1 MSQFDE
7 SKLSRILARRIIAPE
22 DRSQFLP
29 MCTPIYCPDN
39 NGVKASQVTIIDPNL
54 NTFFDD
60 ADPTNTRS
68 KYIGSQINSKA
79 TSELVINSIITKV
92 GTPTIDDQGVV
103 SNFSTSNYLQI
114 PDNEYTGTL
123 STMVDPSAEL
133 EFTITSQNS
142 GIVTLLFMHG
152 LIEVNILGDGGLYIW
167 NWESN
172 SYMNFVPGPLELN
185 KTYRIKAVIS
195 DNNTKFS
202 GYLYNFDTQ
211 TYDVIVDNV
220 NYRPGSTHS
229 SLTIGCRYT
238 GSSDR
243 PFVNGKINLV
253 NSKINEVSLATI
265 KATIAVTKQPHEV
278 QNIINIDLNK
288 SVSRDYFFPYEVE
301 LKSDADIMSVIKSD
315 FAAYFKNRVSNEIVN
330 QLVLLHTTNAISTI
344 NKGASLAATL
354 GDVIS
359 TFISH
364 GTGQKFSIYKYNNG
378 APVVYSENSNQ
389 PNIDK
394 DINQAPEFDMSYA
407 TKDDINVPALY
418 YVEQPTLILPN
429 TTFAEYQTALCN
441 GDIKDY
447 ARRMINVETSIAN
460 FGNLG
465 EGVFGTND
473 TFAVAFSSPSIK
485 LVPDTNFYG
494 YRLCCTMLYG
504 VKLVHK
510 HNLRLFI

>member
-29 MCTPIYCPDN
+29 LCTPIYCPDN

-60 ADPTNTRS
+60 VDPTNTRS

-79 TSELVINSIITKV
+79 TSEVTVSSKVISV
-92 GTPTIDDQGVV
+92 GSPNISEGVA
-103 SNFSTSNYLQI
+103 SNFSISNYLKLS
-114 PDNEYTGTL
+114 PDDSKLVSYQTIAFTTGSDIT
-123 STMVDPSAEL
+123 
-133 EFTITSQNS
+133 TSQYPIADVYS
-142 GIVTLLFMHG
+142 RASLL
-152 LIEVNILGDGGLYIW
+152 
-167 NWESN
+167 
-172 SYMNFVPGPLELN
+172 
-185 KTYRIKAVIS
+185 IS
-195 DNNTKFS
+195 DGKLQFWDDEKQQLVQLISLQSNTKYYIKVVS
-202 GYLYNFDTQ
+202 EN
-211 TYDVIVDNV
+211 
-220 NYRPGSTHS
+220 
-229 SLTIGCRYT
+229 T
-238 GSSDR
+238 GSNIRISFYQSEDGINYDTHLADANNNIPTDENCQVTYGVNAANSSTSIAE
-243 PFVNGKINLV
+243 PFLGTIDLV
-253 NSKINEVSLATI
+253 NTTRNGVPLATVEV
-265 KATIAVTKQPHEV
+265 APTVTRQPNEV

-288 SVSRDYFFPYEVE
+288 SVSRDYFVPYEVE

-315 FAAYFKNRVSNEIVN
+315 FAAYFKNRVSNEIVE

-344 NKGASLAATL
+344 NKGASLAETL

-359 TFISH
+359 TFISQ

-378 APVVYSENSNQ
+378 APVVYSVDSNQ

-394 DINQAPEFDMSYA
+394 DIIQTTDMTFA

-429 TTFAEYQTALCN
+429 TTFADYQTELCN
-441 GDIKDY
+441 GNIKEY
-447 ARRMINVETSIAN
+447 ARKMINVETATAN
-460 FGNLG
+460 FGQLG

-510 HNLRLFI
+510 HNLRLIV

>member
-60 ADPTNTRS
+60 VDPTNTRS
-68 KYIGSQINSKA
+68 KYIGSQLDSTSGVRYNSDANFVGSLNINSE
-79 TSELVINSIITKV
+79 TGDI
-92 GTPTIDDQGVV
+92 
-103 SNFSTSNYLQI
+103 SNFSTSNYISLGRFI
-114 PDNEYTGTL
+114 GTI
-123 STMVDPSAEL
+123 EL
-133 EFTITSQNS
+133 YVKQPKYYN
-142 GIVTLLFMHG
+142 
-152 LIEVNILGDGGLYIW
+152 NILGTVNNNHLYIFY
-167 NWESN
+167 NGNELQYLN
-172 SYMNFVPGPLELN
+172 SLTGRYITLIPSINDNPKPDFKLTITIQHSRENEGYITIAINDEIKVDHQTFNYMNNSNLAIGTNYQVGSVGFAFQGSINGYETLINGVPLIEKL
-185 KTYRIKAVIS
+185 IKP
-195 DNNTKFS
+195 
-202 GYLYNFDTQ
+202 Q
-211 TYDVIVDNV
+211 
-220 NYRPGSTHS
+220 
-229 SLTIGCRYT
+229 
-238 GSSDR
+238 
-243 PFVNGKINLV
+243 
-253 NSKINEVSLATI
+253 
-265 KATIAVTKQPHEV
+265 VTRQPNEV

-288 SVSRDYFFPYEVE
+288 SVSRDYFVPYEVE

-315 FAAYFKNRVSNEIVN
+315 FAAYFKNRVSNEIVE

-344 NKGASLAATL
+344 NKGASLAETL

-359 TFISH
+359 TFISQ
-364 GTGQKFSIYKYNNG
+364 GTGQKYSIYKYNNG
-378 APVVYSENSNQ
+378 APVVYSVDSNQ

-394 DINQAPEFDMSYA
+394 GIDQTPENPMSIYA
-407 TKDDINVPALY
+407 VKDDINVPALY

-429 TTFAEYQTALCN
+429 TTYADYQTELCN
-441 GDIKDY
+441 GNIKEY
-447 ARRMINVETSIAN
+447 ARKMINVETATAN
-460 FGNLG
+460 FGQLG

-510 HNLRLFI
+510 HNLRLIV

>member
-29 MCTPIYCPDN
+29 LCTPIYCPDN

-60 ADPTNTRS
+60 VNPTNTRS
-68 KYIGSQINSKA
+68 KYIGSQLDS
-79 TSELVINSIITKV
+79 TSGVSYNENISVV
-92 GTPTIDDQGVV
+92 GTPTIDATSGNA
-103 SNFSTSNYLQI
+103 SNISTINKIVLGS
-114 PDNEYTGTL
+114 
-123 STMVDPSAEL
+123 SSS
-133 EFTITSQNS
+133 SQ
-142 GIVTLLFMHG
+142 
-152 LIEVNILGDGGLYIW
+152 
-167 NWESN
+167 
-172 SYMNFVPGPLELN
+172 
-185 KTYRIKAVIS
+185 
-195 DNNTKFS
+195 
-202 GYLYNFDTQ
+202 LYNFHIEFNITSDMNSCTILDYQASSGQHYGIIYVKPDLKIANNDIGSPHTIVSNIGVGTHYVDVTANTKAQ
-211 TYDVIVDNV
+211 TSLVSVD
-220 NYRPGSTHS
+220 
-229 SLTIGCRYT
+229 
-238 GSSDR
+238 GSSSTSYGFMANSF
-243 PFVNGKINLV
+243 PVTFQLASTSESPIINLYRSTL
-253 NSKINEVSLATI
+253 NGDPLAVGKFAPT
-265 KATIAVTKQPHEV
+265 VTRQPNEV

-288 SVSRDYFFPYEVE
+288 SVSRDYFVPYEVE

-315 FAAYFKNRVSNEIVN
+315 FAAYFKNRVSNEIVE

-344 NKGASLAATL
+344 NMGASLAATL

-359 TFISH
+359 TFISQ

-378 APVVYSENSNQ
+378 APVVYSEDSNQ

-394 DINQAPEFDMSYA
+394 DINQTTDMIFA

-447 ARRMINVETSIAN
+447 ARKMINVETSIAN
-460 FGNLG
+460 FGQLG

-473 TFAVAFSSPSIK
+473 TFAVAFSAPSIK

-504 VKLVHK
+504 VKLIHK
-510 HNLRLFI
+510 HNLRLIV

>member
-60 ADPTNTRS
+60 VDPTNTRS
-68 KYIGSQINSKA
+68 KYIGSQINSKGVGVVQLNSNISTVGSVNISNDGIA
-79 TSELVINSIITKV
+79 SSFSANNYLLIDKTNNNFTSEQTIAFTTSDLSGTTEMILTDELSGVRFMISSYQLLTRNNAGNSDVVLISNLQPHTK
-92 GTPTIDDQGVV
+92 
-103 SNFSTSNYLQI
+103 Y
-114 PDNEYTGTL
+114 Y
-123 STMVDPSAEL
+123 
-133 EFTITSQNS
+133 
-142 GIVTLLFMHG
+142 
-152 LIEVNILGDGGLYIW
+152 
-167 NWESN
+167 
-172 SYMNFVPGPLELN
+172 
-185 KTYRIKAVIS
+185 IKAVTE
-195 DNNTKFS
+195 NNS
-202 GYLYNFDTQ
+202 GSITVTVYQSENGSNFDNQ
-211 TYDVIVDNV
+211 LASFQQAISENENYVVTYGAFKQD
-220 NYRPGSTHS
+220 TAS
-229 SLTIGCRYT
+229 SARLEFKGTI
-238 GSSDR
+238 D
-243 PFVNGKINLV
+243 LV
-253 NSKINEVSLATI
+253 NTTRDGVPLATV
-265 KATIAVTKQPHEV
+265 KSTIEVTRQPNEV

-288 SVSRDYFFPYEVE
+288 SVSRDYFVPYEVE

-315 FAAYFKNRVSNEIVN
+315 FAAYFKNRVSNEIVE

-344 NKGASLAATL
+344 NKGASLAETL

-359 TFISH
+359 TFISQ

-378 APVVYSENSNQ
+378 APVVYSEDSSQ

-394 DINQAPEFDMSYA
+394 DINQTTDMTFT
-407 TKDDINVPALY
+407 TKDAINVPALY

-429 TTFAEYQTALCN
+429 TTFADYQTELCN
-441 GDIKDY
+441 GNIKEY
-447 ARRMINVETSIAN
+447 ARKMVNVETATAN
-460 FGNLG
+460 FGQLG

-510 HNLRLFI
+510 YNLRLIV

>member
-29 MCTPIYCPDN
+29 LCTPIYCPDN

-60 ADPTNTRS
+60 ADSTNTRS
-68 KYIGSQINSKA
+68 KYIGSQLDSTTGVTYN
-79 TSELVINSIITKV
+79 ESISVV
-92 GTPTIDDQGVV
+92 GTPTIDVSSGNV
-103 SNFSTSNYLQI
+103 SNLSTANRIVLASSSSGQMYNFHIEFNIASDMNECTILDFLSGMGYHWGVFYQKPSLKIKVNQTVQIKNLVDNIEIGNHYIDVIIPANKPNASVSVDGSEATQYETIVDSTPVTFQLASTS
-114 PDNEYTGTL
+114 
-123 STMVDPSAEL
+123 
-133 EFTITSQNS
+133 
-142 GIVTLLFMHG
+142 
-152 LIEVNILGDGGLYIW
+152 
-167 NWESN
+167 ES
-172 SYMNFVPGPLELN
+172 P
-185 KTYRIKAVIS
+185 I
-195 DNNTKFS
+195 
-202 GYLYNFDTQ
+202 
-211 TYDVIVDNV
+211 
-220 NYRPGSTHS
+220 
-229 SLTIGCRYT
+229 
-238 GSSDR
+238 
-243 PFVNGKINLV
+243 INLYRSTL
-253 NSKINEVSLATI
+253 NGDPLAVGKLAPT
-265 KATIAVTKQPHEV
+265 VTRQPHEV

-288 SVSRDYFFPYEVE
+288 SVSRDYFVPYEVE
-301 LKSDADIMSVIKSD
+301 LKSDADIMSVVKSD
-315 FAAYFKNRVSNEIVN
+315 FAAYFKNRVSNEIVD

-344 NKGASLAATL
+344 NKGATLAETL

-359 TFISH
+359 TFISQ

-378 APVVYSENSNQ
+378 APVVYSEDSSQ

-394 DINQAPEFDMSYA
+394 DINQTTDMTFA
-407 TKDDINVPALY
+407 IKDDISVPALY

-441 GDIKDY
+441 GNIKTYTRD
-447 ARRMINVETSIAN
+447 MINVETATADFSQ
-460 FGNLG
+460 LG
-465 EGVFGTND
+465 EGIFGTND

-510 HNLRLFI
+510 HNLRLIV

>member
-29 MCTPIYCPDN
+29 LCTPIYCPDN

-60 ADPTNTRS
+60 ADPTSTRS
-68 KYIGSQINSKA
+68 KYIGSQINSKGVGVVQLNPNISTVGSVNISNDGIA
-79 TSELVINSIITKV
+79 SSFSAGNYLLIDKTNNNFTSEQTIAFTTSDLSGTTEMILTDELSGVRFMISSGQLQTRNNAQNRDVILISNLQPNTK
-92 GTPTIDDQGVV
+92 
-103 SNFSTSNYLQI
+103 Y
-114 PDNEYTGTL
+114 Y
-123 STMVDPSAEL
+123 
-133 EFTITSQNS
+133 
-142 GIVTLLFMHG
+142 
-152 LIEVNILGDGGLYIW
+152 
-167 NWESN
+167 
-172 SYMNFVPGPLELN
+172 
-185 KTYRIKAVIS
+185 IKAVTENNSGSITVTIFQSADGTNFNNRLVSFQQAIS
-195 DNNTKFS
+195 ENENYVVTYGAFKQ
-202 GYLYNFDTQ
+202 DTA
-211 TYDVIVDNV
+211 
-220 NYRPGSTHS
+220 S
-229 SLTIGCRYT
+229 SARLEFKGTI
-238 GSSDR
+238 D
-243 PFVNGKINLV
+243 LV
-253 NSKINEVSLATI
+253 NTTRNGVPLATV
-265 KATIAVTKQPHEV
+265 KSTVEVTRQPNEV
-278 QNIINIDLNK
+278 QNIINVDLNR
-288 SVSRDYFFPYEVE
+288 SVSRDYFVPYEVE

-315 FAAYFKNRVSNEIVN
+315 FAAYFKNRVSNEIIE

-359 TFISH
+359 TFISQ

-378 APVVYSENSNQ
+378 APVVYSVDSNQ

-394 DINQAPEFDMSYA
+394 DINQTTDMTFV
-407 TKDDINVPALY
+407 TKDAINVPALY

-429 TTFAEYQTALCN
+429 ATFADYQTELCN
-441 GDIKDY
+441 GTIKEY
-447 ARRMINVETSIAN
+447 ARKMVNVETATAN
-460 FGNLG
+460 FGQLG

-510 HNLRLFI
+510 HNLRLIV